1 MDKEEEASML
11 HVSDNGLSCIIWEG
25 GWTIGGEHIKYSNEE
40 EGDESEYT
48 YELKDDGVLW
58 ICQWEVKQVYE
69 WLCVAEWVKSLPV
82 LSLDQVIGNWGK
94 RQKKREWMTWEV
106 KIEFGKETEFHG
118 R

>member
-1 MDKEEEASML
+1 M
-11 HVSDNGLSCIIWEG
+11 
-25 GWTIGGEHIKYSNEE
+25 
-40 EGDESEYT
+40 
-48 YELKDDGVLW
+48 
-58 ICQWEVKQVYE
+58 YE